1 MSFIFIVTFT
11 SSACVVQSRQSF
23 VKMFLATFL
32 RARNTIPL
40 FERVFRNFR
49 ETSSQVN
56 VREPGENP
64 GRLRHCMEIQTPIA
78 MRSHCGPSHW
88 SKDREGRSEVR
99 LQVRIP
105 VELRS
110 SGEGWLKVEG
120 RV

>member
-1 MSFIFIVTFT
+1 MSGRKLQKSAWQRLLLRVTP
-11 SSACVVQSRQSF
+11 SRSL
-23 VKMFLATFL
+23 KAS
-32 RARNTIPL
+32 
-40 FERVFRNFR
+40 R
-49 ETSSQVN
+49 ECGTSSQLN

-78 MRSHCGPSHW
+78 MRLHCGPSHW

-110 SGEGWLKVEG
+110 SGEGRLKVEG
-120 RV
+120 